1 MTAVELR
8 RTDILHASAELFAD
22 KGVASTTV
30 RQIAARVGVQSGALY
45 HYFPSKSAIVREV
58 VTTYLEQ
65 LKARYDEAAPR
76 ELDPRARL
84 RAIVE
89 VSLRTAEESPHAT
102 VVYQNE
108 LPNLRDDPDYRD
120 AKKLADEAQQ
130 IWLETINDGKRTGVF
145 REDVPTKVF
154 HRFIRDAV
162 WLSIKWR
169 HPEDAYTTEDLT
181 RDCLTIFLDGF
192 AT

>member
-30 RQIAARVGVQSGALY
+30 RQIAARVGMQSGALY
-45 HYFPSKSAIVREV
+45 HYFPSKNAIVREV
-58 VTTYLEQ
+58 VTNYLEQ

-76 ELDPRARL
+76 GLDPRARL

-89 VSLRTAEESPHAT
+89 VSLRTAEENPHAT
-102 VVYQNE
+102 IVYQNE

-120 AKKLADEAQQ
+120 AKRLADEAQQ
-130 IWLETINDGKRTGVF
+130 VWLETIDDGKRAGIF

-169 HPEDAYTTEDLT
+169 HPEDAYTAEDLT
-181 RDCLTIFLDGF
+181 RDCLKIFLDGF